1 MPSAQRRYLRHLSA
15 ALALGLGA
23 LVALN
28 LLVDPYGA
36 YRLVRVPR
44 LEAAKPS
51 GGTRVAKAEML
62 HHSRC
67 EVLILGSSRAEA
79 AIDPRH
85 AAWGTDEV
93 YNAAL
98 SGTHM
103 DETAAVCRYALRLP
117 TLRRVVLFADFCS
130 FSENRQPFNADFE
143 ASRFN
148 PGRDEVEYHFAN
160 LFGGKAAEQSL
171 KTLRIALTGERPATR
186 GDRGL
191 VVRAPRRRP
200 QHRLAFD
207 KTIEH
212 YLTAPQLYTGFRY
225 TERSLDSLRALARAC
240 REHGVTLTVVVPPTH
255 VLQLEAIQQAGL
267 WPTFERWKRDVTAA
281 VEEIDRAVPAPPEA
295 ADIAFWDF
303 SGYAGYVAEEVPA
316 VGADDAAMR
325 WHWESS
331 HFKKELGDLVICRLQ
346 GTPPPGGLDVRDFG
360 VRLTGGNVERH
371 LAALR
376 AERQMYLATH
386 RAEVAR
392 VQAIA
397 RAAGLSLDEPQALIA
412 REPADSGSR

>member
-1 MPSAQRRYLRHLSA
+1 MPSAQRRYLRHFAA
-15 ALALGLGA
+15 ALALGLIA

-36 YRLVRVPR
+36 YRLVRAGG
-44 LEAAKPS
+44 LEAAKPA

-62 HHSRC
+62 FHSRC

-98 SGTHM
+98 SGTHIE
-103 DETAAVCRYALRLP
+103 ETAAVCRYALQLP

-148 PGRDEVEYHFAN
+148 PDLDELEYHFAN

-171 KTLRIALTGERPATR
+171 KALRVALTGEQPDTR

-191 VVRAPRRRP
+191 VIRASRPRPR
-200 QHRLAFD
+200 HRLAFD

-240 REHGVTLTVVVPPTH
+240 REHGVALTVVVPPTH
-255 VLQLEAIQQAGL
+255 ALQLEAIQQAGL
-267 WPTFERWKRDVTAA
+267 WPTFELWKREVTAA
-281 VEEIDRAVPAPPEA
+281 VEEINRAVRAPPEA

-303 SGYAGYVAEEVPA
+303 SGYAGYVAEEVP
-316 VGADDAAMR
+316 DAAADEATMR
-325 WHWESS
+325 WFWESS

-346 GTPPPGGLDVRDFG
+346 GAAPPDGLDLRDFG
-360 VRLTGGNVERH
+360 VRLTGGNIERH
-371 LAALR
+371 LASLR
-376 AERQMYLATH
+376 ADRQMYLATH
-386 RAEVAR
+386 RAELTR
-392 VQAIA
+392 VEAIA
-397 RAAGLSLDEPQALIA
+397 RAAGHSLDQPQALIA
-412 REPADSGSR
+412 LEPADGDSR

>member
-1 MPSAQRRYLRHLSA
+1 MPSAQRRYLRHFVA
-15 ALALGLGA
+15 ALALGLVA

-36 YRLVRVPR
+36 YRLVPAPL

-62 HHSRC
+62 FHSRC

-85 AAWGTDEV
+85 AAWGSDEV

-103 DETAAVCRYALRLP
+103 EETAAVCRYALQLP
-117 TLRRVVLFADFCS
+117 SLRRVVLFADFCS

-148 PGRDEVEYHFAN
+148 PDLDELEYHFAN
-160 LFGGKAAEQSL
+160 LLGGKAAEQSL
-171 KTLRIALTGERPATR
+171 KTLRVALTGEQPATR

-191 VVRAPRRRP
+191 VIRARPRPR
-200 QHRLAFD
+200 HRLAFD

-255 VLQLEAIQQAGL
+255 ALQLEAMQQAGL
-267 WPTFERWKRDVTAA
+267 WPTFERWKREVTAT
-281 VEEIDRAVPAPPEA
+281 VEEINRAVHAPPEA

-303 SGYAGYVAEEVPA
+303 SGYAGYVAEEVPGEA
-316 VGADDAAMR
+316 ADGAEMR
-325 WHWESS
+325 WYWESS

-346 GTPPPGGLDVRDFG
+346 GAAASGNWDLRDFG
-360 VRLTGGNVERH
+360 VRLTGGNIERH
-371 LAALR
+371 LASLR

-386 RAEVAR
+386 RAEVTR
-392 VQAIA
+392 VEAIA
-397 RAAGLSLDEPQALIA
+397 RAAGHSLDRPQALIA
-412 REPADSGSR
+412 LEPADGDSR